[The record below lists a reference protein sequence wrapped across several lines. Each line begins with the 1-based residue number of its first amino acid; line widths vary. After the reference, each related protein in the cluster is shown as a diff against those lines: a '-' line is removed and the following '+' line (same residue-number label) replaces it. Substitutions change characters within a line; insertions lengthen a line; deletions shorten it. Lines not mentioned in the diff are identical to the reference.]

1 MSILNRMFENLWDKH
16 EALMSLHDGY
26 VPRAEKQKSSWIL
39 AKIENAVPF
48 LKQRRLMYGQ
58 NAYRQ
63 QLNMAMQQSN
73 TIFTNNIFSNN
84 VVGNSSSTNAYG
96 YYHPHGLSGTLQAIP
111 AGPPVGHYVVPHLW
125 TSSIRTSRE
134 VIYMALHGIEEASM
148 VRPAGNLPYDEP
160 ALHALDTRE
169 EKPKLLNLASFCLCN
184 KYPVADLLLL
194 LEGNGITVED

>member
-1 MSILNRMFENLWDKH
+1 MSILNRMFEKLWDKH

-48 LKQRRLMYGQ
+48 LKERRLVYGQ

-73 TIFTNNIFSNN
+73 SIFSNN
-84 VVGNSSSTNAYG
+84 VIGNSSLTNTYG
-96 YYHPHGLSGTLQAIP
+96 YPPYQGTSVTLLPLP
-111 AGPPVGHYVVPHLW
+111 AGTSIGQYIVPTIW
-125 TSSIRTSRE
+125 GGTTIRTSRE

-169 EKPKLLNLASFCLCN
+169 EKPKLLNLVSFCLCN

-194 LEGNGITVED
+194 LEGNGIAVED